1 MTNVCQVRCEWISQ
15 ACARQRRG
23 RAGRSQPGVCFHL
36 FSSRRY
42 RTLPPDQTPE
52 ILREPLQVS
61 KASHLLSRRESRETN
76 TCILSHPFTFLLPS
90 FGGGCDN
97 VTSKPAYEPT
107 PVELQSQQQGNS
119 HAPAMR
125 VGQASGAGAVE
136 VCRLPNQLSSLICI
150 TLGYGLRLSSACTMM
165 GLYSWVAYLGCFGE
179 LCAIFKYV
187 RI

>member
-61 KASHLLSRRESRETN
+61 KASHLLSRPKVGKLTPEFFHTPSASSFHRSGVAVTMSRVSRLTN
-76 TCILSHPFTFLLPS
+76 QHQLNSSH
-90 FGGGCDN
+90 
-97 VTSKPAYEPT
+97 
-107 PVELQSQQQGNS
+107 GNKG

-136 VCRLPNQLSSLICI
+136 VCRLPIQLSSLICI
-150 TLGYGLRLSSACTMM
+150 TLGYGLRLSSA
-165 GLYSWVAYLGCFGE
+165 
-179 LCAIFKYV
+179 
-187 RI
+187 